1 MAVDFFLKID
11 DVKGESTDDKHKDE
25 IEVLNWNW
33 SMTQTG
39 TTHSGPGGGAGKV
52 NVQDVAITKYVDK
65 STPILMKQC
74 CSGNH
79 FKEAKLTLRK
89 AGGKE
94 AVEYLVLTMKEIIIS
109 SVTAAGT
116 DHEKERVKETITLNF
131 AEFEVNYTPQDA
143 TGGKQAAIPAGYHIA
158 QNKITK

>member
-11 DVKGESTDDKHKDE
+11 DLKGESVDDKHKDE

-52 NVQDVAITKYVDK
+52 NVQDIAITKFVDK
-65 STPILMKQC
+65 ASPMLIKQC

-94 AVEYLVLTMKEIIIS
+94 PVEYLVLTLKEIIIS
-109 SVTAAGT
+109 SVTTSGVEN
-116 DHEKERVKETITLNF
+116 EKERVKETVTLNF
-131 AEFEVNYTPQDA
+131 AEFLVSYTPQDK
-143 TGGKQAAIPAGYHIA
+143 TGAKQAAMEAGYNIA